1 MFSDDVLR
9 GNVCVFVCKYSVP
22 PYPLSLPS
30 LTTAASLPC
39 THEAAVRV
47 ADALFVSQ

>member
-1 MFSDDVLR
+1 
-9 GNVCVFVCKYSVP
+9 VCVFVSTVCHHA
-22 PYPLSLPS
+22 PLSLPS

-39 THEAAVRV
+39 THEAALRV